1 MVENI
6 EKYFIDNPLFDN
18 IEENMNI
25 QTPKFLSDFL
35 EFICFSK
42 KVNIENQNKILLNF
56 KNKLFE
62 ICFKNSEKL
71 EEFIIANLVSFQR
84 MKNSNVIDEIE
95 YFIKFL
101 NLIKVLTQNLN
112 STNQIMS
119 NCISQINKI
128 LDYLISKDKIYE
140 ITNENIIPILKLL
153 ELNTEITI
161 NINSYNPRL
170 IPFLDRIIHF
180 CINYKEN
187 KKEKIEKIEL
197 MYPNQKNKEI
207 IKFLNQKISKLII
220 SYSDNL
226 KNDINYD
233 ILFSFLYE
241 DIKNYIEQNNKYK
254 IFYDKFINTYEE
266 KKNKSISKKKFP
278 MNFLI
283 IKPKPIPSLEPD
295 YDLSFLGD
303 SPEFINEKEKKIK
316 MEKIMK
322 HKVKS
327 TEKQAIRKLKK
338 EARYIDKERQK
349 VIDNINLKRKED
361 LKLSNQFLEQQNIEY
376 KKMMTSNPKRRFKFK
391 RNKSKKK

>member
-42 KVNIENQNKILLNF
+42 KVDIENQNKILLNF

-62 ICFKNSEKL
+62 ICFNNIEKL

-84 MKNSNVIDEIE
+84 MKNSNVNDEIE
-95 YFIKFL
+95 NFIKFL

-170 IPFLDRIIHF
+170 IPFLDRIINF
-180 CINYKEN
+180 CINYKG
-187 KKEKIEKIEL
+187 
-197 MYPNQKNKEI
+197 KNR
-207 IKFLNQKISKLII
+207 
-220 SYSDNL
+220 
-226 KNDINYD
+226 KNRINV
-233 ILFSFLYE
+233 S
-241 DIKNYIEQNNKYK
+241 
-254 IFYDKFINTYEE
+254 
-266 KKNKSISKKKFP
+266 
-278 MNFLI
+278 
-283 IKPKPIPSLEPD
+283 
-295 YDLSFLGD
+295 
-303 SPEFINEKEKKIK
+303 
-316 MEKIMK
+316 
-322 HKVKS
+322 
-327 TEKQAIRKLKK
+327 
-338 EARYIDKERQK
+338 
-349 VIDNINLKRKED
+349 
-361 LKLSNQFLEQQNIEY
+361 
-376 KKMMTSNPKRRFKFK
+376 
-391 RNKSKKK
+391 

>member
-25 QTPKFLSDFL
+25 RTPKFLSDFL

-84 MKNSNVIDEIE
+84 MKNSNVNDEIE
-95 YFIKFL
+95 NFIKFL

-170 IPFLDRIIHF
+170 IPFLDRIINF

-197 MYPNQKNKEI
+197 MYPDQKNKEI

-266 KKNKSISKKKFP
+266 TKNKTISKKMFP

-361 LKLSNQFLEQQNIEY
+361 LKISNQFLEQQNIEY

>member
-42 KVNIENQNKILLNF
+42 KVDIENQNKILLNF

-62 ICFKNSEKL
+62 ICFNNIEKL

-84 MKNSNVIDEIE
+84 MKNSNVNDEIE
-95 YFIKFL
+95 NFIKFL

-170 IPFLDRIIHF
+170 IPFLDRIINF

-197 MYPNQKNKEI
+197 MYPDQKNKEI

-266 KKNKSISKKKFP
+266 TKNKTISKKMFP

-361 LKLSNQFLEQQNIEY
+361 LKISNQFLEQQNIEY

>member
-25 QTPKFLSDFL
+25 RTPKFLSDFL

-42 KVNIENQNKILLNF
+42 KVDIENQNKILLNF

-62 ICFKNSEKL
+62 ICFNNIEKL

-84 MKNSNVIDEIE
+84 MKNSNVNDEIE
-95 YFIKFL
+95 NFIKFL

-170 IPFLDRIIHF
+170 IPFLDRIINF

-197 MYPNQKNKEI
+197 MYPDQKNKEI

-254 IFYDKFINTYEE
+254 IFYDKFINIYEE
-266 KKNKSISKKKFP
+266 TKNKSISKKMFP

-361 LKLSNQFLEQQNIEY
+361 LKISNQFLEQQNIEY

>member
-25 QTPKFLSDFL
+25 RTPKFLSDFL

-42 KVNIENQNKILLNF
+42 KVDIENQNKILLNF

-62 ICFKNSEKL
+62 ICFNNIEKL

-170 IPFLDRIIHF
+170 IPFLDRIINF

-197 MYPNQKNKEI
+197 MYPDQKNKEI

-266 KKNKSISKKKFP
+266 TKNKTISKKMFP

-361 LKLSNQFLEQQNIEY
+361 LKISNQFLEQQNIEY

>member
-187 KKEKIEKIEL
+187 KKEKIEKIE
-197 MYPNQKNKEI
+197 
-207 IKFLNQKISKLII
+207 
-220 SYSDNL
+220 
-226 KNDINYD
+226 
-233 ILFSFLYE
+233 
-241 DIKNYIEQNNKYK
+241 
-254 IFYDKFINTYEE
+254 
-266 KKNKSISKKKFP
+266 
-278 MNFLI
+278 
-283 IKPKPIPSLEPD
+283 
-295 YDLSFLGD
+295 
-303 SPEFINEKEKKIK
+303 
-316 MEKIMK
+316 
-322 HKVKS
+322 
-327 TEKQAIRKLKK
+327 
-338 EARYIDKERQK
+338 
-349 VIDNINLKRKED
+349 
-361 LKLSNQFLEQQNIEY
+361 
-376 KKMMTSNPKRRFKFK
+376 
-391 RNKSKKK
+391 

>member
-25 QTPKFLSDFL
+25 RTPKFLSDFL

-42 KVNIENQNKILLNF
+42 KVDIENQNKILLNF

-84 MKNSNVIDEIE
+84 MKNSNVNDEIE
-95 YFIKFL
+95 NFIKFL

-170 IPFLDRIIHF
+170 IPFLDRIINF

-197 MYPNQKNKEI
+197 MYPDQKNKEI

-266 KKNKSISKKKFP
+266 TKNKTISKKMFP

-361 LKLSNQFLEQQNIEY
+361 LKISNQFLEQQNIEY

>member
-25 QTPKFLSDFL
+25 RTPKFLSDFL

-42 KVNIENQNKILLNF
+42 KVDIENQNKILLNF

-62 ICFKNSEKL
+62 ICFNNIEKL

-84 MKNSNVIDEIE
+84 MKNSNVNDEIE
-95 YFIKFL
+95 NFIKFL

-170 IPFLDRIIHF
+170 IPFLDRIINF

-197 MYPNQKNKEI
+197 MYPDQKNKEI

-266 KKNKSISKKKFP
+266 TKNKTISKKMFP

-361 LKLSNQFLEQQNIEY
+361 LKISNQFLEQQNIEY